1 MMFIYPQNLYISIFG
16 IIPVTTIKVKLKG
29 LKIQIN
35 YFTTIEMKLC
45 IFNEIIKTQEKLAF
59 CQECIM
65 RNYLIP

>member
-1 MMFIYPQNLYISIFG
+1 M
-16 IIPVTTIKVKLKG
+16 PVTTIKVKLKG